1 MSRADLSYA
10 GDRKAMIII
19 AVDPGEKR
27 LGVAISDPTA
37 TIANPLLVIDHS
49 SRTFDAATIA
59 QIALE
64 RGAGLIVV
72 GQALDENNR
81 PTPQARRA
89 ARLAGAIRSQTSL
102 PVLLWDESGST
113 QAARRARIAMGASL
127 SKRSGH
133 LDELAATVILQSY
146 LDARAQ
152 QED

>member
-1 MSRADLSYA
+1 MSRVDPSYA

-49 SRTFDAATIA
+49 SRTINAAAIA
-59 QIALE
+59 RYALE

-81 PTPQARRA
+81 PRHKRGKPRA
-89 ARLAGAIRSQTSL
+89 WRGRSAPTAL

-113 QAARRARIAMGASL
+113 QAARRARHSDGSL
-127 SKRSGH
+127 
-133 LDELAATVILQSY
+133 
-146 LDARAQ
+146 AQ
-152 QED
+152 QAPRASG